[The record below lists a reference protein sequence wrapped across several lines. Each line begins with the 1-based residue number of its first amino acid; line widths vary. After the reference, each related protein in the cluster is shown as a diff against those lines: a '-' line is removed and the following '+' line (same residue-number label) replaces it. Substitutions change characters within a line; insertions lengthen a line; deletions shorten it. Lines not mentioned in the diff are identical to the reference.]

1 MNIVDIRFFRVE
13 ADGPEREWDDR
24 SVRPLDAYPR
34 HLGSTEDAWVKDRRL
49 RKLYVE
55 VHAEGGTGLYGPI
68 DSRQAFLI
76 ATDLRPLLI
85 GLDALATERVH
96 DEMLRLQR
104 HGRSGLFVTA
114 ISAIDN
120 ALWDLRGKVA
130 GQPVYRLLGGPTR
143 ETVPAYASMLGFSTD
158 PDRAAAA
165 AAAKVGEGYTAQKW
179 FFRHG
184 PTDGAEGLRRNI
196 AMATALREA
205 VGEGY
210 RLMFD
215 AFMGWDAAYSI
226 DMLRAL
232 EPIDPFWM
240 EEPVPPERLGVF
252 RRLAGASRV
261 RLATGEHAHTRWQV
275 KELLDTGAISF
286 LQVDPDWAGGITEQ
300 RHICSLASA
309 YDVPVIAHGHT
320 LAPALHVAASQ
331 PAQTVPMVE
340 YLVRVQEW
348 TQFCQ
353 RVVRRPVHGAFE
365 LPLEP
370 GLGIDLDPAM
380 VTVHEEVTFAG

>member
-1 MNIVDIRFFRVE
+1 MKIVDVRQFRVQAE
-13 ADGPEREWDDR
+13 GPERPWDDR
-24 SVRPLDAYPR
+24 SVRPLDAHPR
-34 HLGSTEDAWVKDRRL
+34 HHASTEDAWIKERRL
-49 RKLYVE
+49 SKLYLE
-55 VHAEGGTGLYGPI
+55 VVAEGGTGLYGPI
-68 DSRQAFLI
+68 DDRQGFLV
-76 ATDLRPLLI
+76 ATELRPLIL

-96 DEMLRLQR
+96 DEMLRLNR
-104 HGRSGLFVTA
+104 HGRAGLFVTA
-114 ISAIDN
+114 ISAVDN

-130 GQPVYRLLGGPTR
+130 GQPVHRLLGGPTR
-143 ETVPAYASMLGFSTD
+143 DEVPAYASMLGFSCD

-165 AAAKVGEGYTAQKW
+165 AAEKVAEGYLAQKW

-184 PTDGAEGLRRNI
+184 PSDGAAGLRRNV
-196 AMATALREA
+196 AFATALREA

-215 AFMGWDAAYSI
+215 AFMGWDATYAI

-232 EPIDPFWM
+232 ERVAPLWM

-252 RRLAGASRV
+252 RRLASSSGV
-261 RLATGEHAHTRWQV
+261 RLATGEHIHTRWQA
-275 KELLDTGAISF
+275 KELLDTGAVSF

-331 PAQTVPMVE
+331 PAQVVPMVE

-348 TQFCQ
+348 TQFFQ
-353 RVVRRPVHGAFE
+353 RSVRRPVAGAFAIPE
-365 LPLEP
+365 EP
-370 GLGIDLDPAM
+370 GLGIDLD
-380 VTVHEEVTFAG
+380 EERIEERSAVGA